1 MMMASKKP
9 VAKANVKGPVA
20 KKAPVAKKPFTKG
33 AVKPTAAK
41 KPVAKKPVKK
51 YVKPARTVQA
61 QWDRKPPK
69 KGAVSSLGR
78 APKPSKFAYGLP
90 VSRSHTRAA
99 ACTSPRPHVSR
110 GGKAHTADHRM
121 TMEKETQRLI

>member
-9 VAKANVKGPVA
+9 VAKANVKG
-20 KKAPVAKKPFTKG
+20 
-33 AVKPTAAK
+33 
-41 KPVAKKPVKK
+41 PVAKKPVKK

-90 VSRSHTRAA
+90 VSPSPTRAA
-99 ACTSPRPHVSR
+99 ATSLHF
-110 GGKAHTADHRM
+110 T
-121 TMEKETQRLI
+121 T

>member
-41 KPVAKKPVKK
+41 KPVAKKAPVKK
-51 YVKPARTVQA
+51 YVKPVRAVQA
-61 QWDRKPPK
+61 QWDRKAPK
-69 KGAVSSLGR
+69 KGTVSQLGR

-90 VSRSHTRAA
+90 VSPSPTRAA
-99 ACTSPRPHVSR
+99 ATSLHF
-110 GGKAHTADHRM
+110 T
-121 TMEKETQRLI
+121 T